1 MSCIAQRSF
10 LWVQHGMD
18 VPEFCSLCSLRSS
31 ILCCFH
37 QNVATCGGGAGI
49 AKPKGNAFK
58 PRWGAEVG
66 SFFIHCSALLCAM
79 SGDTQLSSVH
89 TPLTLSQ
96 DVSSCSSDLW
106 LDDVSPWPLTL
117 LTWGISSCTE
127 NRIHC
132 EECSGPRRLR
142 ASHRNTVWE
151 LESRRSGSP
160 DY

>member
-1 MSCIAQRSF
+1 
-10 LWVQHGMD
+10 MD

-58 PRWGAEVG
+58 PRWGAKVG
-66 SFFIHCSALLCAM
+66 SFFIHCSAFLCSM

-117 LTWGISSCTE
+117 LTWGISLFVQKTE
-127 NRIHC
+127 F
-132 EECSGPRRLR
+132 
-142 ASHRNTVWE
+142 TVKNVQVRGGYV
-151 LESRRSGSP
+151 LHIGTLYGSLKVG
-160 DY
+160 DQVHLTIDEVS